1 MTKTDREPR
10 SSGILNPDDQQ
21 IAQELFDHAL
31 NNDKEIVLRKGD
43 ELTMVTVTRYGAR
56 RKSMELYRDSH
67 DVGQVTLKLRR
78 GRRFWHD
85 DGAEGLGGFIGDLSK
100 VEPEPFRPNAEL

>member
-31 NNDKEIVLRKGD
+31 NNDKEILYGWFSDLVETLAD
-43 ELTMVTVTRYGAR
+43 NDISVTYFTYPGANHNLLPSGWSEAVSNTINFY
-56 RKSMELYRDSH
+56 KQEFS
-67 DVGQVTLKLRR
+67 Q
-78 GRRFWHD
+78 
-85 DGAEGLGGFIGDLSK
+85 
-100 VEPEPFRPNAEL
+100 

>member
-1 MTKTDREPR
+1 
-10 SSGILNPDDQQ
+10 
-21 IAQELFDHAL
+21 
-31 NNDKEIVLRKGD
+31 
-43 ELTMVTVTRYGAR
+43 
-56 RKSMELYRDSH
+56 MELYRDSH

-100 VEPEPFRPNAEL
+100 VEPEPFRPNAELRDRVLRKVHDVFVSPPANQ